1 MLVTFEVNML
11 STEKKIICL
20 KHGDQIFHV
29 LINRIFHVLINRSL
43 FHDSL
48 YKFLPSY
55 GITNV
60 HNHYTSY
67 GAQIYR
73 QAWSEKSKSK
83 SQARTRLK
91 KL

>member
-20 KHGDQIFHV
+20 KHGDQ
-29 LINRIFHVLINRSL
+29 IFHVLINRSL

-73 QAWSEKSKSK
+73 QAW
-83 SQARTRLK
+83 
-91 KL
+91 

>member
-20 KHGDQIFHV
+20 KHGDQ
-29 LINRIFHVLINRSL
+29 SL
-43 FHDSL
+43 FHDRL
-48 YKFLPSY
+48 YKFLPCY

-60 HNHYTSY
+60 HNHYPSY